1 MALPLQ
7 GRERGEEG
15 PGPPKTVRL
24 SRTPCLPCRLS
35 PLARRLGTILKQKGV
50 GPADTPV
57 YGVPWTK
64 GVAKMAPV
72 PRGEPSDKD
81 KGQQGERTVGGSY

>member
-1 MALPLQ
+1 
-7 GRERGEEG
+7 
-15 PGPPKTVRL
+15 
-24 SRTPCLPCRLS
+24 
-35 PLARRLGTILKQKGV
+35 V

-57 YGVPWTK
+57 DGVPWTK